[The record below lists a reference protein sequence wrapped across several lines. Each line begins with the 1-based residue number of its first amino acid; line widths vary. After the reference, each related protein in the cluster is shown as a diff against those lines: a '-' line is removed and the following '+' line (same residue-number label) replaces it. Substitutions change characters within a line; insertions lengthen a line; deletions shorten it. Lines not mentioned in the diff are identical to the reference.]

1 MWRLDEREKRKY
13 EQAAR
18 FGLTEKL
25 MATGWAGLSAKDAG
39 RIGGAL
45 HGKRKST

>member
-1 MWRLDEREKRKY
+1 MWRLEERERRKY

-18 FGLTEKL
+18 FGLTDKL
-25 MATGWAGLSAKDAG
+25 LRTGWAGLTAAETG

-45 HGKRKST
+45 RKRKTT